1 MLAVLIFPLIFSLRT
16 SFYHYVLTNPFYRPF
31 IWFENYIKMI
41 NPQMLNSLWVT
52 FKFSIGSV
60 GLELIIGFILAY
72 SLTRIARFKNVFI
85 SILLAPMMITP
96 IAVGLIW
103 RLLLHPDLGIVNYLI
118 SLVGITPLPWL
129 GLEATA
135 LPTLM
140 IIDAWQWTP
149 FLMILLYAGMISLPE
164 ETFEAALIDG
174 ANAWQQIRYVTLPML
189 RNVIVI
195 AVTIRMIDSLRA
207 YDLVYM
213 MTRGG
218 PGTSTETFSYYV
230 FRLAF
235 TGLDLGQSAA
245 VSLTYLIVVVLLTS
259 FLFNRLSRID

>member
-1 MLAVLIFPLIFSLRT
+1 MDT
-16 SFYHYVLTNPFYRPF
+16 
-31 IWFENYIKMI
+31 
-41 NPQMLNSLWVT
+41 
-52 FKFSIGSV
+52 
-60 GLELIIGFILAY
+60 
-72 SLTRIARFKNVFI
+72 
-85 SILLAPMMITP
+85 
-96 IAVGLIW
+96 
-103 RLLLHPDLGIVNYLI
+103 
-118 SLVGITPLPWL
+118 
-129 GLEATA
+129 
-135 LPTLM
+135 
-140 IIDAWQWTP
+140 